1 MLDYFGQNIESMVE
15 RLGRDITV
23 RDNTKSGPDY
33 DPVLTPVDVT
43 ARAAVFDYDAS
54 EVDSTTIQRS
64 DKEFIIA
71 SSSTILKTSKL
82 VDGGKTY
89 QIISLEEV
97 QPGSELLMYI
107 AQGRA

>member
-23 RDNTKSGPDY
+23 RDNTNSGTDY
-33 DPVLTPVDVT
+33 DPIWTPTDATV
-43 ARAAVFDYDAS
+43 RAAIFDYDAN
-54 EVDSTTIQRS
+54 EVDSTTIQRN

-71 SSSTILKTSKL
+71 STSTILKTSKL

-97 QPGSELLMYI
+97 QPGSTLLMYI

>member
-23 RDNTKSGPDY
+23 RDNTNSGTGY
-33 DPVLTPVDVT
+33 DPIWTPTDTT

-54 EVDSTTIQRS
+54 EVDGTTIQRN
-64 DKEFIIA
+64 DKEFLIA
-71 SSSTILKTSKL
+71 STSTILKTSKL
-82 VDGGKTY
+82 VDGDTY

-97 QPGSELLMYI
+97 QPGSTLLMYI